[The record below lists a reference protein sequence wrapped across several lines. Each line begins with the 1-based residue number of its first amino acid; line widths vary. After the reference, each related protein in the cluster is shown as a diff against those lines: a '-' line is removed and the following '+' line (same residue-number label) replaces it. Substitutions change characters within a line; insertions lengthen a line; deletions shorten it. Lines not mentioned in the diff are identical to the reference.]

1 MNSYLP
7 KMSKDKS
14 YQIIESKIGNLAVF
28 WSTLRD
34 RINVEKE
41 LGTDFEK
48 IDSEK
53 YIKTLIKFI
62 CHKEETLKNT
72 DKPKEVSLT
81 ESEIEK
87 LSNEDIEAIAKN
99 YINSSEYLFRKRIS
113 DSKKTKK
120 GDNIISSKLGDIEFP
135 RKENETY
142 VDYLFRLEIE
152 QNKKIKQAFKNS
164 FGEISSFSKSIQD
177 SIRATA
183 TLGENVRNSINAIQ
197 FPKISNIESVI
208 PKNSKVDL
216 SSISKP
222 TSDMGQQPMRVVSTG
237 IDELIEIN
245 AKSLEFLTET
255 NKTQTLIANE
265 IKASS
270 TTSSKLTKWNIVIS
284 IVVLLISLSAL
295 IISIRSNKQTDT
307 NNSSYVKTI
316 VNSIEKIN
324 KNTEDINKNT
334 SQQRI
339 EIVHFASEIDSLK
352 KENQNLLEEL
362 NKAKRRIEM
371 INKKIKTH
379 PSKL

>member
-1 MNSYLP
+1 
-7 KMSKDKS
+7 MSKDKS

-28 WSTLRD
+28 RSTLRD
-34 RINVEKE
+34 RINIEEE

-48 IDSEK
+48 IDTEK

-62 CHKEETLKNT
+62 CHKEETLKDT

-81 ESEIEK
+81 KSEIEK

-99 YINSSEYLFRKRIS
+99 YVNSNEYLFRERIS
-113 DSKKTKK
+113 DSKKTKE

-135 RKENETY
+135 KKENETY

-152 QNKKIKQAFKNS
+152 QNKKIKQAFENS
-164 FGEISSFSKSIQD
+164 FGKISSFSKSIQD

-183 TLGENVRNSINAIQ
+183 SLGESFKNSINAIQ
-197 FPKISNIESVI
+197 FPKISNIEPVI
-208 PKNSKVDL
+208 PKYLKVDV
-216 SSISKP
+216 SSISKRI
-222 TSDMGQQPMRVVSTG
+222 SEMEQQPMRVVSTG

-255 NKTQTLIANE
+255 NRTQTLIANE

-270 TTSSKLTKWNIVIS
+270 ITSSKLTRWNIVIS

-295 IISIRSNKQTDT
+295 VISIRSNKQTDT
-307 NNSSYVKTI
+307 NNSNYVKTI
-316 VNSIEKIN
+316 VNGIEKIN

-334 SQQRI
+334 SQQRS
-339 EIVHFASEIDSLK
+339 EIMHLTSEIDSLK

-362 NKAKRRIEM
+362 NKAKRQIEM
-371 INKKIKTH
+371 
-379 PSKL
+379 

>member
-1 MNSYLP
+1 
-7 KMSKDKS
+7 MSKDKS

-270 TTSSKLTKWNIVIS
+270 TTSSKLTRWNIVIS